1 MSRPYPVAIVVEEV
15 LHWCY
20 TNGKG
25 AFVYG
30 SHMYVFQRHIWHIV
44 FCVCCAGITCPT
56 ADVVPASA
64 ATKPMRKR
72 CSLRTWEGLAH
83 ALPQPRQ
90 LAAAVYAAQQQRA
103 AGRKHQAVH
112 LRCRRALTT

>member
-64 ATKPMRKR
+64 ATKPCAVLQASQYGSVPLIPRLV
-72 CSLRTWEGLAH
+72 SALAEEI
-83 ALPQPRQ
+83 PQ
-90 LAAAVYAAQQQRA
+90 LQQCHVA
-103 AGRKHQAVH
+103 CTG
-112 LRCRRALTT
+112 